1 VELRLPGPTAR
12 VALDLAVQG
21 FRATGKATAHDA
33 VVAGEL
39 AKVLSGG
46 DTDIT
51 AALGEDDL
59 LALERRHFLALL
71 RTPGTVAR
79 IEHRLATGKPL
90 RN

>member
-1 VELRLPGPTAR
+1 LRSR
-12 VALDLAVQG
+12 G
-21 FRATGKATAHDA
+21 FRATGKATAHDE

-46 DTDIT
+46 DTDMN